1 MLDHFPIAIAVF
13 GADRKLSRHN
23 RAYAELW
30 SLPEEWLDT
39 SPSYDDILNRLREK
53 RRLPEQRNF
62 MDWKKTQLDAFDGL
76 GRRAEQTWHLPR
88 GKSVRI
94 VTRPHLQGGLV
105 VLCEDISEHLRLESS
120 LNLLTQVQK
129 ATLDTL
135 DEGVA
140 IFGTD
145 GRLVLHNSVF
155 AQMWK
160 LDDEELVS
168 QPHFAEI
175 SNLCAARTGRDG
187 IWGIVSCGIISAAAE
202 GFGEWGRARR
212 ADGRVFSLSLSRL
225 PNGATVVTF
234 ADITDLERFSAAQVQ
249 GANAAA

>member
-1 MLDHFPIAIAVF
+1 MW
-13 GADRKLSRHN
+13 GLSD
-23 RAYAELW
+23 A
-30 SLPEEWLDT
+30 WLDGA
-39 SPSYDDILNRLREK
+39 PSYEDILVQLRDK

-62 MDWKKTQLDAFDGL
+62 AEWKKAQLDAFDGR
-76 GRRAEQTWHLPR
+76 GRPSEQTWHLPR

-94 VTRPHLQGGLV
+94 VTRPHLQGGMIL
-105 VLCEDISEHLRLESS
+105 LCEDISEQLRLESS
-120 LNLLTQVQK
+120 LKLLTQVQK

-145 GRLVLHNSVF
+145 GRLVLHNALF
-155 AQMWK
+155 AKMWK
-160 LDDEELVS
+160 LDEEELVS

-175 SNLCAARTGRDG
+175 SNLCAARIGRDG

-212 ADGRVFSLSLSRL
+212 ADGRIFSLSLSRL
-225 PNGATVVTF
+225 PNGATVVNF
-234 ADITDLERFSAAQVQ
+234 ADITDLQRFSAAQESGKSEGQ
-249 GANAAA
+249 RSNKNADAAA